1 MVESKNEI
9 YKMTTRKKEQ
19 TTNIINIEQ
28 NSSSSMIVV
37 VVVVVIIAPCK
48 FLFKYSSQISSWSS
62 KNQIFR
68 PKELLFP
75 HFIFD

>member
-1 MVESKNEI
+1 MKYIKWPQE
-9 YKMTTRKKEQ
+9 KKEQ

-28 NSSSSMIVV
+28 NSSSSMIVLV
-37 VVVVVIIAPCK
+37 VVVVIIIAPCK

>member
-37 VVVVVIIAPCK
+37 VVVIIIAPCK